1 MIGLFNIKLV
11 FTDILIYK
19 EENNF
24 ITESRKRINL
34 NVDSYYQPPI
44 DNKKNN
50 TNYIKQNTSITSFTS
65 NNIHLPIFKCY

>member
-24 ITESRKRINL
+24 ITESK
-34 NVDSYYQPPI
+34 
-44 DNKKNN
+44 KKN
-50 TNYIKQNTSITSFTS
+50 
-65 NNIHLPIFKCY
+65 